1 MKSTIEETIDQF
13 SFSSKKNLERMKRF
27 HHIYTNLIMKTPL
40 KFFLIEDEPLAL
52 ERMKQLLLETDNKIE
67 IVGDAD

>member
-1 MKSTIEETIDQF
+1 
-13 SFSSKKNLERMKRF
+13 
-27 HHIYTNLIMKTPL
+27 
-40 KFFLIEDEPLAL
+40 LAL